1 MKRALLLLF
10 VAAFAF
16 VREGIARADEG
27 GGVEVDLE
35 VKALDPK
42 DPKFKEQAPQI
53 QATVIHAPANIPM
66 DKFTLYEPGAKTK
79 VEFKPS
85 AMRGYTEGSETVAI
99 AFVMLGWEIWI
110 GNDDLLPE
118 DDPSRYPGV
127 LKALEQALDGVKF
140 SASQPAGSLGELVIY
155 NDRATVKVPM
165 GPLANLTGGAFG
177 TQKDYQNTKG
187 KELEKGLEQALS
199 DLHNAKAAR
208 KALIVITDGADTN
221 PDAAKAQLA
230 NLKKQAAQDHI
241 QTFAIIYQG
250 VQVGE
255 APVNVIPAMISTTTT
270 VTSAENIGTALNNI
284 LARMNDRVYLT
295 FPTYDPK
302 TGLGLP
308 WDGKQHTLVVKVDK
322 DDTEGIDMQMVPVW
336 SPPVKGGFPTWLL
349 IVIIVVGVLLLLFI
363 ASKVFGGA
371 KEEPAPMP
379 VAMPAMAP
387 AEAPKPAGPM
397 KTVMIGAGGDQD
409 GFPIVGWLV
418 PMNGVDAYKTWKLRS
433 GLTKIGTAPPAD
445 IVVND
450 GFMSTEHCQIVVSPA
465 GFTLVDNGSTNGCY
479 VNDRKVQKHELLD
492 NDMITLGKTNLKFK
506 SIN

>member
-10 VAAFAF
+10 IAAFAF
-16 VREGIARADEG
+16 VREGISRADEG
-27 GGVEVDLE
+27 GVEVYLE
-35 VKALDPK
+35 VKSLDPK

-53 QATVIHAPANIPM
+53 QATVIHAPSGIPQ

-85 AMRGYTEGSETVAI
+85 AMHGYTEGSETIAI

-110 GNDDLLPE
+110 GNDDLLPD
-118 DDPSRYPGV
+118 DDPARYPGV
-127 LKALEQALDGVKF
+127 LKALEQALESVKF
-140 SASQPAGSLGELVIY
+140 SASQPAGSLGELIVY
-155 NDRATVKVPM
+155 NDKATVKVPM
-165 GPLANLTGGAFG
+165 GPLGNISGSSFG

-187 KELEKGLEQALS
+187 RELEKGIEQALA

-208 KALIVITDGADTN
+208 KALIVITDGTDTN

-230 NLKKQAAQDHI
+230 NLKKQAAQDHV

-255 APVNVIPAMISTTTT
+255 PPPVIIGSMISQTTT
-270 VTSAENIGTALNNI
+270 VTSAENIATALNNI

-302 TGLGLP
+302 LGVGLP
-308 WDGKQHTLVVKVDK
+308 WDGKSHQLVVKVDK
-322 DDTEGIDMQMVPVW
+322 DDTEPVDMQMVPVW

-349 IVIIVVGVLLLLFI
+349 VLIIVVGVLLLLFI
-363 ASKVFGGA
+363 GSKVFGGS

-379 VAMPAMAP
+379 VAMPAMPVA

-418 PMNGVDAYKTWKLRS
+418 PLNGADAYKTWKLRA
-433 GLTKIGTAPPAD
+433 GMTKIGTAPPAD

-479 VNDRKVQKHELLD
+479 VNDRKVSKHELVD